1 MCNTSIV
8 SLGLHLKTST
18 SHPQRVLYR
27 HLDTFSADKTWPE
40 SLHNLAKNV
49 LPVHIYIIFIIYIY
63 ILSLTKNPHLIPLIP
78 DSPVPCLGHAVRHLT
93 AGALQLLRGK
103 LVVRLRILAPSSDEA
118 IVFAVGIV
126 SQRTELV
133 CDDSA
138 QDIYEKRGI

>member
-1 MCNTSIV
+1 M
-8 SLGLHLKTST
+8 
-18 SHPQRVLYR
+18 
-27 HLDTFSADKTWPE
+27 DAFSADKTWPE
-40 SLHNLAKNV
+40 SLHSLAKNV
-49 LPVHIYIIFIIYIY
+49 LPVHTY

-126 SQRTELV
+126 SQRTVLV
-133 CDDSA
+133 CD
-138 QDIYEKRGI
+138 